1 MDRIHKYASCSNECF
16 VLALVYIDRLIQR
29 NNFLLTELNVHRVV
43 ITAILLAAKFF
54 DDAYYNNAYYA
65 KVGGVLISEMNGLE
79 VDFLFRINFSLHV
92 PPELFHKYRAELAL
106 HSVNAGIGLPVM
118 NPSIHYHARS
128 SYGDA
133 GVTGGNLSRRS
144 DSAHPHPMQTVTEE
158 KRSAGTGAFI
168 TPSPPA
174 TSARACA
181 FPSDQASNGFGPA
194 RVYPMPY
201 SAPCDS
207 HDEYSNESM
216 GGMEANE
223 QYTDV
228 DNTSYSGV
236 KYRHSSSETGSLGK
250 LLKHYQAS
258 APNGYRPHAQSDPGY
273 NPSGKVH
280 FVGGHNMLTGVSGGF

>member
-1 MDRIHKYASCSNECF
+1 M
-16 VLALVYIDRLIQR
+16 LALVYIDRLIQR

-92 PPELFHKYRAELAL
+92 PPELFHKYRAELAS
-106 HSVNAGIGLPVM
+106 HSVSAGIGLPAM

-128 SYGDA
+128 TYNGDA
-133 GVTGGNLSRRS
+133 VMTGGNLSRRS

-158 KRSAGTGAFI
+158 KRSEGTGAFI

-174 TSARACA
+174 TSARAFA

-194 RVYPMPY
+194 RVHPM
-201 SAPCDS
+201 SHSVPCDS
-207 HDEYSNESM
+207 HYEYVNASM
-216 GGMEANE
+216 GGMEADE
-223 QYTDV
+223 QYAVV
-228 DNTSYSGV
+228 DNTRYPGS
-236 KYRHSSSETGSLGK
+236 KYRHSAPETGSLGK

-258 APNGYRPHAQSDPGY
+258 APNGYRSHAQSDPGY
-273 NPSGKVH
+273 DPSGNVH